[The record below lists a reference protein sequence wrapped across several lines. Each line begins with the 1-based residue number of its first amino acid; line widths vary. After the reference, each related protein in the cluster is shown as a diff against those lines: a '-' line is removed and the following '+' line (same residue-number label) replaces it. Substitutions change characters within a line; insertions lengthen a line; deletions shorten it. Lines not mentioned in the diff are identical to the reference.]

1 MKNEKFENEML
12 LVAALKI
19 DSHEAFVKI
28 FLHYYSDLAIFAS
41 RFIPDKETCEDIV

>member
-1 MKNEKFENEML
+1 MENEKFENEML

-28 FLHYYSDLAIFAS
+28 FH
-41 RFIPDKETCEDIV
+41 